1 MNIYAWIE
9 KYKVQDTSFPKSHGI
24 EISVETIILL
34 QKKNLSLNPNIQ
46 QWMIDLFNVIGK
58 LGHFW
63 TNIKKETA
71 CYCELSIMMHLWS
84 DSGSKKNA
92 REIWKQCNTEIS
104 LSN

>member
-34 QKKNLSLNPNIQ
+34 QKKKSFIKSQHPAV
-46 QWMIDLFNVIGK
+46 MIDLFNVIGK

-71 CYCELSIMMHLWS
+71 CYCELSIMMHL
-84 DSGSKKNA
+84 
-92 REIWKQCNTEIS
+92 
-104 LSN
+104 